1 MKSNALLFPCD
12 VELLS
17 MIEYIDFGDYTISG
31 LVVLENSNAF
41 ATDDINIPI
50 IDVTDVKYDAFD
62 NGIVIEPD
70 FYKHSFIENSI
81 KKGKNVIY
89 IGQKEKEDFDF
100 KRLELI
106 SEEQQISVPIVFVV
120 GTAPYTEK
128 FQIQLALRK
137 QLLANGY
144 KVSSIGSK
152 PYSSLFGFHS
162 FPFFMNENKD
172 DTQKIIL
179 FKKYVK
185 CIEMTE
191 QPDLIVIGIPGAIMA
206 INKKHHFDYGVTA
219 YMVSQAVAGDYV
231 IMNMLYGKKY
241 TTEQL
246 EELSKVCKYRLNFEV
261 DSFHLSNAWLD
272 PSTLKD
278 DQLRIIKL
286 GKKEYDQNVD
296 RLYDLMNPTDMDR
309 VYEDMITKLA
319 SYNVNQIF

>member
-62 NGIVIEPD
+62 NVIVIEPD

-185 CIEMTE
+185 CIEMNE
-191 QPDLIVIGIPGAIMA
+191 QPDLTVIP
-206 INKKHHFDYGVTA
+206 
-219 YMVSQAVAGDYV
+219 VS
-231 IMNMLYGKKY
+231 
-241 TTEQL
+241 
-246 EELSKVCKYRLNFEV
+246 
-261 DSFHLSNAWLD
+261 
-272 PSTLKD
+272 
-278 DQLRIIKL
+278 
-286 GKKEYDQNVD
+286 
-296 RLYDLMNPTDMDR
+296 
-309 VYEDMITKLA
+309 
-319 SYNVNQIF
+319 

>member
-62 NGIVIEPD
+62 NVIVIEPD

-179 FKKYVK
+179 F
-185 CIEMTE
+185 
-191 QPDLIVIGIPGAIMA
+191 
-206 INKKHHFDYGVTA
+206 
-219 YMVSQAVAGDYV
+219 
-231 IMNMLYGKKY
+231 
-241 TTEQL
+241 
-246 EELSKVCKYRLNFEV
+246 LN
-261 DSFHLSNAWLD
+261 
-272 PSTLKD
+272 P
-278 DQLRIIKL
+278 
-286 GKKEYDQNVD
+286 
-296 RLYDLMNPTDMDR
+296 
-309 VYEDMITKLA
+309 
-319 SYNVNQIF
+319 

>member
-1 MKSNALLFPCD
+1 
-12 VELLS
+12 
-17 MIEYIDFGDYTISG
+17 
-31 LVVLENSNAF
+31 
-41 ATDDINIPI
+41 
-50 IDVTDVKYDAFD
+50 
-62 NGIVIEPD
+62 
-70 FYKHSFIENSI
+70 
-81 KKGKNVIY
+81 
-89 IGQKEKEDFDF
+89 
-100 KRLELI
+100 
-106 SEEQQISVPIVFVV
+106 
-120 GTAPYTEK
+120 
-128 FQIQLALRK
+128 
-137 QLLANGY
+137 
-144 KVSSIGSK
+144 
-152 PYSSLFGFHS
+152 
-162 FPFFMNENKD
+162 MNENKD